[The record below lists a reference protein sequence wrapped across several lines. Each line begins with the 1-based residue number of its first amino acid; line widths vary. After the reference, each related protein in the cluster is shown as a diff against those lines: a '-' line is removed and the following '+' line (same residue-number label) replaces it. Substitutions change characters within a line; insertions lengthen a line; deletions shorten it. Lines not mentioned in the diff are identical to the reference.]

1 MFAEAATADGQW
13 NVLKDPEY
21 YESVKGK
28 EHLDEWGLNLCAS
41 GQWMGESINNH
52 STQYCYLLVSD
63 NNDHCCALHDN
74 GATLWYYGQLVHRP
88 ALFMMKNSFKEPR

>member
-28 EHLDEWGLNLCAS
+28 KHLDEWGLNLCAS
-41 GQWMGESINNH
+41 GHWMGESINNH

-63 NNDHCCALHDN
+63 NNDHCCVLHDN
-74 GATLWYYGQLVHRP
+74 GATLWWPWTTGAP
-88 ALFMMKNSFKEPR
+88 ARFIYDEK